1 MDQVDT
7 GAHPPS
13 VVRLTLLNGVEA
25 HRGDQVL
32 ALGPPQR
39 RAVLSV
45 LAFRRRQWVSADSLL
60 AALYDGVPPAS
71 GVGVIQTYVSAL
83 RRVLEPDRPPRTPPT
98 VLLSGHGGYQ
108 LRIDDEQVDLGVFD
122 KLVGEA
128 NRAREAGDLV
138 RAEDRYTRALA
149 LYAGEPLTGLPGP
162 FAQRQRVALAERWLA
177 VVEDSLDVA
186 VALGRSDEVIDRLR
200 VLTAEHPLRE
210 RPRAVLMRALYA
222 RGSQSEAL
230 DVYRETRNL
239 LVDQLG
245 VEPGPELRR
254 LHEQI
259 LSGTGTS
266 DQPTPS
272 AIPREAI
279 ASNSPRTG
287 TAERF
292 GIVSTLWPEPAAP
305 PASPPVHSAG
315 SPTVDSAERAA
326 KPPHSASGTEPT
338 GAATDTARA
347 RVDSAHLTADWARR
361 PLAAPKPSGLPA
373 NSTVTSRRTPE
384 EPAERPAA
392 AMAPTTASA
401 YSAVDSADASTDN
414 VHLLAGSA
422 HPVAS
427 ASHSGGGSV
436 YPAEGWAHSSNASA
450 GGGPHVTGAAGLDV
464 DEAELSAGPAHL
476 APGSA
481 HPTSGGPHSGA
492 GSGYPA
498 KGWAHSP
505 ADSVDPAYL
514 TPGGTQ
520 RGRAG
525 IDPAAPV
532 VFERAW
538 ELAQIGAWVERAA
551 TGSGGLLVISGLP
564 GFGKSQLVDEVAR
577 RSAGVRR
584 IDVTPPWDVAP
595 PLGLI
600 AELAATALES
610 AETDA
615 HAAEVLCASLL
626 EASGGAAPLV
636 VVVDGAEL
644 MDERSARVLTAAAP
658 RLRRMPVLLILAL
671 DERAWEPAVLALH
684 GRLEPPAVAILRLSG
699 LSVPAIEGL
708 YEQRTGML
716 CPPGLAAEIQR
727 ATAGIPLLAGAL
739 IADLLTMRDPGR
751 IPEFL
756 PEGCYSRSISRL
768 LGRYAPR
775 GVVMLRALA
784 VLQEVGPSLEIL
796 AAACAEPVSEV
807 RHRCELLAATG
818 ILAAVSPPVFQHPL
832 IGNTIRWLCRRE
844 DADRFRIAAAEQAR
858 SAGSSARQVAA
869 ILHDLVGAKYA
880 RWTVVLLDA
889 AEECL
894 RQGLIPDAVR
904 QLAAALRITAPAD
917 RDDILVRLGQ
927 LELWTNPA
935 AARAHLEEAL
945 HSQRARGVAPTAL
958 IPLTWTMS
966 TRWQAAAAMTLLG
979 TVLAETEQRD
989 PPAAQDIR
997 AASWAVAGLTAAS
1010 WRGFVAELRAAA
1022 ATDQISTAVL
1032 TWDDA
1037 FGVRYSAR
1045 ETLARFHAT
1054 ADPARGWAALPQ
1066 QLVGL
1071 LAHLSMW
1078 SGDLALAKQLSA
1090 QPREHHFGTIDVYR
1104 LVLHSEVLLRCGE
1117 YHPALRVLAPAV
1129 GVLDDE
1135 SIRPPLALV
1144 AQYAH
1149 ALLGLGRLDEAQR
1162 RLDSVAAQANPET
1175 WEWTVVLHV
1184 KGMLCAAQG
1193 DSRQAVAHY
1202 LDCGRRVG
1210 AVGISNPAHI
1220 PWRSSA
1226 ALELVGLGEQARAAE
1241 LAAAEYALA
1250 QRWNTPGTLGRA
1262 LRALAAAA
1270 PGGVDADLLS
1280 RAVEQLRRYD
1290 SPVELVPALLELAA
1304 ARPEAATELRREA
1317 RNLAERMGATRYL
1330 ALIDAHEP
1338 RSAAD

>member
-1 MDQVDT
+1 MVEQDGEVRMDQVDT

-32 ALGPPQR
+32 PLGPPQR

-122 KLVGEA
+122 RLVGEA
-128 NRAREAGDLV
+128 SRAREAGDLV

-162 FAQRQRVALAERWLA
+162 FAQRQRVALAERRLA
-177 VVEDSLDVA
+177 VLEDSLDVA

-230 DVYRETRNL
+230 EVYRETRNL

-259 LSGTGTS
+259 LSGAEPS
-266 DQPTPS
+266 DLPPPPV
-272 AIPREAI
+272 IPREAI

-292 GIVSTLWPEPAAP
+292 GIVSTLWPEPTAP

-315 SPTVDSAERAA
+315 SSTVDSAERAA
-326 KPPHSASGTEPT
+326 KPPRSASGTEPA
-338 GAATDTARA
+338 GAATDTDRS
-347 RVDSAHLTADWARR
+347 RLDSAHLTADWARR
-361 PLAAPKPSGLPA
+361 PPDAPKPSGRPA
-373 NSTVTSRRTPE
+373 NSSAMSRRTSA
-384 EPAERPAA
+384 EPAQLPAA

-401 YSAVDSADASTDN
+401 YPDA
-414 VHLLAGSA
+414 
-422 HPVAS
+422 
-427 ASHSGGGSV
+427 
-436 YPAEGWAHSSNASA
+436 
-450 GGGPHVTGAAGLDV
+450 
-464 DEAELSAGPAHL
+464 
-476 APGSA
+476 GSA
-481 HPTSGGPHSGA
+481 HPTSGGPNAGA
-492 GSGYPA
+492 GSVYPA
-498 KGWAHSP
+498 GGWAHSP
-505 ADSVDPAYL
+505 AGSVSPAYP
-514 TPGGTQ
+514 TSGGAQ
-520 RGRAG
+520 RGWAG

-564 GFGKSQLVDEVAR
+564 GFGKTQLLDEVAR
-577 RSAGVRR
+577 RFAGVRR
-584 IDVTPPWDVAP
+584 IDLTPPWDIAP

-600 AELAATALES
+600 AELAETAL
-610 AETDA
+610 APAQTDA
-615 HAAEVLCASLL
+615 QAAAALCASLV
-626 EASGGAAPLV
+626 EAAAAAAPLV
-636 VVVDGAEL
+636 VVVDGADL
-644 MDERSARVLTAAAP
+644 MDERSARVLAAAAP

-739 IADLLTMRDPGR
+739 IADLLAMRDPGR

-784 VLQEVGPSLEIL
+784 VLQEVEPSLEIL

-807 RHRCELLAATG
+807 RHRCALLSATG

-844 DADRFRIAAAEQAR
+844 DTDRFRIAAAEQAR
-858 SAGSSARQVAA
+858 SAGYSARQVAA

-904 QLAAALRITAPAD
+904 QLAAALRITAPAG

-945 HSQRARGVAPTAL
+945 HSQRERGVAPSAL

-966 TRWQAAAAMTLLG
+966 TRWQAAAAMTLLDA
-979 TVLAETEQRD
+979 VLAETEQRD
-989 PPAAQDIR
+989 PLAAKDIR
-997 AASWAVAGLTAAS
+997 AAAWAVAGLTAAS
-1010 WRGFVAELRAAA
+1010 WRGFVARLRTTGVA
-1022 ATDQISTAVL
+1022 DQISTAVL

-1045 ETLARFHAT
+1045 ETLARFPAE

-1104 LVLHSEVLLRCGE
+1104 LILHSEVLLRCGE
-1117 YHPALRVLAPAV
+1117 YRAALRVLAPTV

-1162 RLDSVAAQANPET
+1162 WLDSITEQANPET

-1184 KGMLCAAQG
+1184 RGMLCAAQG
-1193 DSRQAVAHY
+1193 DSRQAVAHF

-1226 ALELVGLGEQARAAE
+1226 ALALIELGERARAAE
-1241 LAAAEYALA
+1241 LAAAEYELA
-1250 QRWNTPGTLGRA
+1250 QRWDTPATLGRA
-1262 LRALAAAA
+1262 LRAMAAAA

-1280 RAVEQLRRYD
+1280 RAVEQLRRYG

-1304 ARPEAATELRREA
+1304 ARREAAPVLRQEA
-1317 RNLAERMGATRYL
+1317 RNLAESMGATRYL
-1330 ALIDAHEP
+1330 DLIDTHTTPA
-1338 RSAAD
+1338 AAD

>member
-13 VVRLTLLNGVEA
+13 VLRLTLLNGVEA

-32 ALGPPQR
+32 PLGPPQR

-60 AALYDGVPPAS
+60 TALYDGVPPAS
-71 GVGVIQTYVSAL
+71 GVGVIQTYISAL

-108 LRIDDEQVDLGVFD
+108 LRIDDEQLDLGVFD
-122 KLVGEA
+122 RLVGEA
-128 NRAREAGDLV
+128 SRAREAGELV

-162 FAQRQRVALAERWLA
+162 FAQRQRVALAERRLA
-177 VVEDSLDVA
+177 VVEDSLDIA

-230 DVYRETRNL
+230 EVYRQTRNL
-239 LVDQLG
+239 LVDRLG

-259 LSGTGTS
+259 LSGAEAS
-266 DQPTPS
+266 EPPRPP
-272 AIPREAI
+272 AMPREAVE
-279 ASNSPRTG
+279 SDSPRTG

-292 GIVSTLWPEPAAP
+292 GIVSTRWPE
-305 PASPPVHSAG
+305 
-315 SPTVDSAERAA
+315 
-326 KPPHSASGTEPT
+326 
-338 GAATDTARA
+338 
-347 RVDSAHLTADWARR
+347 
-361 PLAAPKPSGLPA
+361 
-373 NSTVTSRRTPE
+373 
-384 EPAERPAA
+384 
-392 AMAPTTASA
+392 
-401 YSAVDSADASTDN
+401 
-414 VHLLAGSA
+414 
-422 HPVAS
+422 
-427 ASHSGGGSV
+427 
-436 YPAEGWAHSSNASA
+436 
-450 GGGPHVTGAAGLDV
+450 
-464 DEAELSAGPAHL
+464 
-476 APGSA
+476 
-481 HPTSGGPHSGA
+481 
-492 GSGYPA
+492 
-498 KGWAHSP
+498 
-505 ADSVDPAYL
+505 
-514 TPGGTQ
+514 
-520 RGRAG
+520 
-525 IDPAAPV
+525 PAAPV

-564 GFGKSQLVDEVAR
+564 GFGKSQLLDEVAR

-584 IDVTPPWDVAP
+584 IDLTPPWDVAP

-600 AELAATALES
+600 AELAETTLEPAVS
-610 AETDA
+610 DA

-626 EASGGAAPLV
+626 EASGVAAPLL
-636 VVVDGAEL
+636 VVVDGADL
-644 MDERSARVLTAAAP
+644 MDERSARVLAAAAP

-708 YEQRTGML
+708 YEQRTGMR

-739 IADLLTMRDPGR
+739 IADLPTMRDPGR

-796 AAACAEPVSEV
+796 AAACAEPLSEV

-858 SAGSSARQVAA
+858 SAGYSARQVAA

-904 QLAAALRITAPAD
+904 QLTAALRIAAPAD

-945 HSQRARGVAPTAL
+945 HSQRERGVAPSAL

-966 TRWQAAAAMTLLG
+966 TRWQAAAAMALLDA
-979 TVLAETEQRD
+979 VLTETEQRD
-989 PPAAQDIR
+989 PLAAQDIH
-997 AASWAVAGLTAAS
+997 AASWAVAGLTAAG
-1010 WRGFVAELRAAA
+1010 WRKFVAGLRTAGAA
-1022 ATDQISTAVL
+1022 DQISTAVL

-1045 ETLARFHAT
+1045 ETLARFPAE

-1104 LVLHSEVLLRCGE
+1104 LILHSEVLLRCGE
-1117 YHPALRVLAPAV
+1117 YRAALRVLAPAV

-1162 RLDSVAAQANPET
+1162 RLDSVAEQANPET

-1226 ALELVGLGEQARAAE
+1226 ALELVGLGERARAAE
-1241 LAAAEYALA
+1241 LAAAEYELA
-1250 QRWNTPGTLGRA
+1250 QRWDTPATLGRA
-1262 LRALAAAA
+1262 LRAMAAAA
-1270 PGGVDADLLS
+1270 PDGVDADLLS

-1304 ARPEAATELRREA
+1304 ARPEAATELRQEA

-1330 ALIDAHEP
+1330 ALIDTHEP

>member
-1 MDQVDT
+1 MAKQDGEVRMDQVDT

-279 ASNSPRTG
+279 ASDSPRTG

-384 EPAERPAA
+384 ESAQRPAS

-427 ASHSGGGSV
+427 ASHSGGRSV
-436 YPAEGWAHSSNASA
+436 YPAEGWAHS
-450 GGGPHVTGAAGLDV
+450 
-464 DEAELSAGPAHL
+464 
-476 APGSA
+476 
-481 HPTSGGPHSGA
+481 
-492 GSGYPA
+492 
-498 KGWAHSP
+498 P
-505 ADSVDPAYL
+505 ADSVDPTVDPAYL

-564 GFGKSQLVDEVAR
+564 GFGKSQLLDEVAR

-600 AELAATALES
+600 AELAATALEP

-644 MDERSARVLTAAAP
+644 MDERSARVLAAAAP

-858 SAGSSARQVAA
+858 SAGYSARQVAA

-1129 GVLDDE
+1129 GVPDDE

-1162 RLDSVAAQANPET
+1162 RLDSVVAQANPET

>member
-162 FAQRQRVALAERWLA
+162 FAQRQRAALAERWLA

-266 DQPTPS
+266 ELSRPPAT
-272 AIPREAI
+272 AA
-279 ASNSPRTG
+279 ANSPRPG
-287 TAERF
+287 TTERL
-292 GIVSTLWPEPAAP
+292 GIVSTLWPEPTAP

-326 KPPHSASGTEPT
+326 KPPRSASGTEPT

-373 NSTVTSRRTPE
+373 NSSATSRRTPE
-384 EPAERPAA
+384 QPAHRPAA

-401 YSAVDSADASTDN
+401 YSAVDSADTSTDN

-427 ASHSGGGSV
+427 ASHSGGVPV
-436 YPAEGWAHSSNASA
+436 YPAER
-450 GGGPHVTGAAGLDV
+450 
-464 DEAELSAGPAHL
+464 
-476 APGSA
+476 
-481 HPTSGGPHSGA
+481 
-492 GSGYPA
+492 
-498 KGWAHSP
+498 WAHSP
-505 ADSVDPAYL
+505 ADSVDPTVGATYP

-551 TGSGGLLVISGLP
+551 AGSGGLLVISGLP
-564 GFGKSQLVDEVAR
+564 GFGKSQLLDEVAR

-600 AELAATALES
+600 AELAATALEP

-636 VVVDGAEL
+636 VVVDGADL
-644 MDERSARVLTAAAP
+644 MDERSARVLAAAAP

-858 SAGSSARQVAA
+858 SAGYSARQVAA
-869 ILHDLVGAKYA
+869 ILHDLVGARYA

-1010 WRGFVAELRAAA
+1010 WRGFVAELRAAG

-1117 YHPALRVLAPAV
+1117 YRPALRVLAPAV

-1270 PGGVDADLLS
+1270 PGGVDAALLS

-1304 ARPEAATELRREA
+1304 ARPETATELRREA

-1338 RSAAD
+1338 PSAAD

>member
-1 MDQVDT
+1 MAEQDGEVRMDQVDT

-162 FAQRQRVALAERWLA
+162 FAQRQRAALAERWLA

-266 DQPTPS
+266 ELSRPPAT
-272 AIPREAI
+272 AA
-279 ASNSPRTG
+279 ANSPRPG
-287 TAERF
+287 TTERL
-292 GIVSTLWPEPAAP
+292 GIVSTLWPEPTAP

-326 KPPHSASGTEPT
+326 KPPRSASGTEPT

-373 NSTVTSRRTPE
+373 NSSATSRRTPE
-384 EPAERPAA
+384 QPAHRPAA

-401 YSAVDSADASTDN
+401 YSAVDSADTSTDN

-427 ASHSGGGSV
+427 ASHSGGVPV
-436 YPAEGWAHSSNASA
+436 YPAER
-450 GGGPHVTGAAGLDV
+450 
-464 DEAELSAGPAHL
+464 
-476 APGSA
+476 
-481 HPTSGGPHSGA
+481 
-492 GSGYPA
+492 
-498 KGWAHSP
+498 WAHSP
-505 ADSVDPAYL
+505 ADSVDPTVGATYP

-551 TGSGGLLVISGLP
+551 AGSGGLLVISGLP
-564 GFGKSQLVDEVAR
+564 GFGKSQLLDEVAR

-600 AELAATALES
+600 AELAATALEP

-636 VVVDGAEL
+636 VVVDGADL
-644 MDERSARVLTAAAP
+644 MDERSARVLAAAAP

-858 SAGSSARQVAA
+858 SAGYSARQVAA
-869 ILHDLVGAKYA
+869 ILHDLVGARYA

-1010 WRGFVAELRAAA
+1010 WRGFVAELRAAG

-1117 YHPALRVLAPAV
+1117 YRPALRVLAPAV

-1270 PGGVDADLLS
+1270 PGGVDAALLS

-1304 ARPEAATELRREA
+1304 ARPETATELRREA

-1338 RSAAD
+1338 PSAAD

>member
-1 MDQVDT
+1 MVEQDGEVRMDQVDT

-32 ALGPPQR
+32 PLGPPQR

-60 AALYDGVPPAS
+60 TALYDGVPPAS

-108 LRIDDEQVDLGVFD
+108 LRIDDEQLDLGVFD
-122 KLVGEA
+122 KLVA
-128 NRAREAGDLV
+128 AASRAREAGDLV
-138 RAEDRYTRALA
+138 RAEDRYARALA

-162 FAQRQRVALAERWLA
+162 FAQRQRAALAERRLA

-239 LVDQLG
+239 LVDRLG

-259 LSGTGTS
+259 LSGTGIFE
-266 DQPTPS
+266 QPRPPGVPRG
-272 AIPREAI
+272 AIE
-279 ASNSPRTG
+279 SGSPRTG

-305 PASPPVHSAG
+305 PVSAPVRSAA

-326 KPPHSASGTEPT
+326 EPPRSASGTEHA
-338 GAATDTARA
+338 GAATDTARSP
-347 RVDSAHLTADWARR
+347 VDSAHLTADWARR
-361 PLAAPKPSGLPA
+361 PLAAPKPSVLVA
-373 NSTVTSRRTPE
+373 NSSATSTRTPA
-384 EPAERPAA
+384 EPAQPTAAVIAPTVATSPGDTDLPRSSAYPAA
-392 AMAPTTASA
+392 
-401 YSAVDSADASTDN
+401 
-414 VHLLAGSA
+414 
-422 HPVAS
+422 
-427 ASHSGGGSV
+427 
-436 YPAEGWAHSSNASA
+436 
-450 GGGPHVTGAAGLDV
+450 GGPHA
-464 DEAELSAGPAHL
+464 
-476 APGSA
+476 
-481 HPTSGGPHSGA
+481 GA
-492 GSGYPA
+492 GSEYPA
-498 KGWAHSP
+498 GGSAPSP
-505 ADSVDPAYL
+505 AGSVDPAAEERHPRGSAG
-514 TPGGTQ
+514 PGMAGAGLAAVSTYPTRGGAQ

-538 ELAQIGAWVERAA
+538 ELAQIEAWVARAA

-564 GFGKSQLVDEVAR
+564 GFGKSQLLDAVVR

-584 IDVTPPWDVAP
+584 IDLTPPWDVAP

-600 AELAATALES
+600 AELAETALEP
-610 AETDA
+610 AESDA

-626 EASGGAAPLV
+626 EASGVTAPLV
-636 VVVDGAEL
+636 VVVDGADL
-644 MDERSARVLTAAAP
+644 MDERSARVLAAAAP

-684 GRLEPPAVAILRLSG
+684 GLLEPPAVAILRLSG
-699 LSVPAIEGL
+699 LSVLAIEGL
-708 YEQRTGML
+708 YEQRTGMR

-727 ATAGIPLLAGAL
+727 ATAGIALLAGAL

-818 ILAAVSPPVFQHPL
+818 ILAAVSPPQFQHPL

-858 SAGSSARQVAA
+858 SAGYSARQVAA
-869 ILHDLVGAKYA
+869 ILHDLVGAEYA

-904 QLAAALRITAPAD
+904 QLAAALRITAPAG

-945 HSQRARGVAPTAL
+945 HSQRERGVTPTAL
-958 IPLTWTMS
+958 IPLAWTMS
-966 TRWQAAAAMTLLG
+966 TRWQAGAAMTLLG

-989 PPAAQDIR
+989 PVAARDIR

-1010 WRGFVAELRAAA
+1010 WRGFVAEQRAAG

-1045 ETLARFHAT
+1045 ETLARFPAE
-1054 ADPARGWAALPQ
+1054 ADPARGWATLPQ

-1104 LVLHSEVLLRCGE
+1104 LILHSEVLLRCGE
-1117 YHPALRVLAPAV
+1117 YRPALRVLAPTV

-1149 ALLGLGRLDEAQR
+1149 ALLGLGRLAEAR
-1162 RLDSVAAQANPET
+1162 RWLDSVAEQANPET

-1241 LAAAEYALA
+1241 LAAAEYELA
-1250 QRWNTPGTLGRA
+1250 QRWNTSGTLGRA

-1304 ARPEAATELRREA
+1304 ARPEAAVELRREA

-1330 ALIDAHEP
+1330 ALIDTHEP
-1338 RSAAD
+1338 PSAAD

>member
-1 MDQVDT
+1 MERDGELRMDQVDT

-32 ALGPPQR
+32 PLGPPQR

-108 LRIDDEQVDLGVFD
+108 LRIDDEQLDLGVFD
-122 KLVGEA
+122 RLVGEA
-128 NRAREAGDLV
+128 SRARDAGDLV
-138 RAEDRYTRALA
+138 GAEDRYTRALA

-162 FAQRQRVALAERWLA
+162 FAQRQRVALAERRLA
-177 VVEDSLDVA
+177 VVEDSLDIA

-200 VLTAEHPLRE
+200 VFTAEHPLRE

-245 VEPGPELRR
+245 VEPGPELRE

-259 LSGTGTS
+259 LSGTRTS
-266 DQPTPS
+266 EFSRPPG
-272 AIPREAI
+272 AVE
-279 ASNSPRTG
+279 SNSPRTG
-287 TAERF
+287 TAEHF
-292 GIVSTLWPEPAAP
+292 GIVSTLRPE
-305 PASPPVHSAG
+305 
-315 SPTVDSAERAA
+315 
-326 KPPHSASGTEPT
+326 
-338 GAATDTARA
+338 
-347 RVDSAHLTADWARR
+347 
-361 PLAAPKPSGLPA
+361 
-373 NSTVTSRRTPE
+373 
-384 EPAERPAA
+384 
-392 AMAPTTASA
+392 
-401 YSAVDSADASTDN
+401 
-414 VHLLAGSA
+414 
-422 HPVAS
+422 
-427 ASHSGGGSV
+427 
-436 YPAEGWAHSSNASA
+436 
-450 GGGPHVTGAAGLDV
+450 
-464 DEAELSAGPAHL
+464 
-476 APGSA
+476 
-481 HPTSGGPHSGA
+481 
-492 GSGYPA
+492 
-498 KGWAHSP
+498 
-505 ADSVDPAYL
+505 
-514 TPGGTQ
+514 
-520 RGRAG
+520 
-525 IDPAAPV
+525 PAAPV
-532 VFERAW
+532 VFERAR

-564 GFGKSQLVDEVAR
+564 GFGKSQLLDEVAR
-577 RSAGVRR
+577 RFAGVRR
-584 IDVTPPWDVAP
+584 IDLTPPWDVAP

-600 AELAATALES
+600 AELAETALEP
-610 AETDA
+610 AVTDA
-615 HAAEVLCASLL
+615 HAAEVLCASLI
-626 EASGGAAPLV
+626 EASGAVTPLV
-636 VVVDGAEL
+636 VAVDGADL
-644 MDERSARVLTAAAP
+644 MDERSARVLAAAAP
-658 RLRRMPVLLILAL
+658 RLRRMPVLLVLAL

-716 CPPGLAAEIQR
+716 CPPGLAADIQR

-739 IADLLTMRDPGR
+739 IADLLAMRDPGR

-796 AAACAEPVSEV
+796 AAACAEPMSEV

-818 ILAAVSPPVFQHPL
+818 VLAAVSPPVFQHPL

-858 SAGSSARQVAA
+858 SAGYSARQVAA

-904 QLAAALRITAPAD
+904 QLVAALRITAPAG

-945 HSQRARGVAPTAL
+945 HNQRERGVAPSAL

-966 TRWQAAAAMTLLG
+966 TRWQAAAAMTLLDA
-979 TVLAETEQRD
+979 VLAETEQRD
-989 PPAAQDIR
+989 PVAAQDIR

-1010 WRGFVAELRAAA
+1010 WRGFVAGLRAAG

-1045 ETLARFHAT
+1045 ETLARFPAE

-1104 LVLHSEVLLRCGE
+1104 LILHSEVLLRCGE
-1117 YHPALRVLAPAV
+1117 YRPALRVLAPAV

-1162 RLDSVAAQANPET
+1162 WLDSVAEQANPET

-1241 LAAAEYALA
+1241 LAAAEYELA

-1262 LRALAAAA
+1262 LRAMAATA
-1270 PGGVDADLLS
+1270 PGGVDADLLG

-1304 ARPEAATELRREA
+1304 ARPEAATELHREA
-1317 RNLAERMGATRYL
+1317 RVLAESMGTTSYL
-1330 ALIDAHEP
+1330 ALIDT
-1338 RSAAD
+1338 

>member
-13 VVRLTLLNGVEA
+13 VVQLTLLNGVEA

-162 FAQRQRVALAERWLA
+162 FAQRQRAALAERWLA
-177 VVEDSLDVA
+177 VVEDSLDIA

-259 LSGTGTS
+259 LSGRGTS
-266 DQPTPS
+266 ELSRPPAT
-272 AIPREAI
+272 AA
-279 ASNSPRTG
+279 ANSPRPG
-287 TAERF
+287 TTERL
-292 GIVSTLWPEPAAP
+292 GIVSTLWPEPTAP

-326 KPPHSASGTEPT
+326 KPPRSASGTEPT
-338 GAATDTARA
+338 GAETDTAPA

-373 NSTVTSRRTPE
+373 NSSATSRRTPE
-384 EPAERPAA
+384 QPAHRPAA

-401 YSAVDSADASTDN
+401 YSAVDSADTSTDN

-427 ASHSGGGSV
+427 ASHSGGVPV
-436 YPAEGWAHSSNASA
+436 YPTE
-450 GGGPHVTGAAGLDV
+450 
-464 DEAELSAGPAHL
+464 
-476 APGSA
+476 
-481 HPTSGGPHSGA
+481 
-492 GSGYPA
+492 
-498 KGWAHSP
+498 GWAHSP
-505 ADSVDPAYL
+505 ADSVDPTVGATYP

-551 TGSGGLLVISGLP
+551 AGSGGLLVISGLP
-564 GFGKSQLVDEVAR
+564 GFGKSQLLDEVAR

-600 AELAATALES
+600 AELAATALEP

-636 VVVDGAEL
+636 VVVDGADL
-644 MDERSARVLTAAAP
+644 MDERSARVLAAAAP

-858 SAGSSARQVAA
+858 SAGYSARQVAA
-869 ILHDLVGAKYA
+869 ILHDLVGARYA

-904 QLAAALRITAPAD
+904 QLAAALRITLPAD

-1010 WRGFVAELRAAA
+1010 WRGFVAELRAAG

-1117 YHPALRVLAPAV
+1117 YRPALRVLAPAV

-1270 PGGVDADLLS
+1270 PGGVDAALLS

-1338 RSAAD
+1338 PSAVD

>member
-1 MDQVDT
+1 MVEQDGEVRMDQVDT

-13 VVRLTLLNGVEA
+13 VLRLTLLNGVEA

-32 ALGPPQR
+32 PLGPPQR

-60 AALYDGVPPAS
+60 TALYDGVPPAS
-71 GVGVIQTYVSAL
+71 GVGVIQTYISAL

-108 LRIDDEQVDLGVFD
+108 LRIDDEQLDLGVFD
-122 KLVGEA
+122 RLVGEA
-128 NRAREAGDLV
+128 SRAREAGELV

-162 FAQRQRVALAERWLA
+162 FAQRQRVALAERRLA
-177 VVEDSLDVA
+177 VVEDSLDIA

-230 DVYRETRNL
+230 EVYRQTRNL
-239 LVDQLG
+239 LVDRLG

-259 LSGTGTS
+259 LSGAEAS
-266 DQPTPS
+266 EPPRPP
-272 AIPREAI
+272 AMPREAVE
-279 ASNSPRTG
+279 SDSPRTG

-292 GIVSTLWPEPAAP
+292 GIVSTRWPE
-305 PASPPVHSAG
+305 
-315 SPTVDSAERAA
+315 
-326 KPPHSASGTEPT
+326 
-338 GAATDTARA
+338 
-347 RVDSAHLTADWARR
+347 
-361 PLAAPKPSGLPA
+361 
-373 NSTVTSRRTPE
+373 
-384 EPAERPAA
+384 
-392 AMAPTTASA
+392 
-401 YSAVDSADASTDN
+401 
-414 VHLLAGSA
+414 
-422 HPVAS
+422 
-427 ASHSGGGSV
+427 
-436 YPAEGWAHSSNASA
+436 
-450 GGGPHVTGAAGLDV
+450 
-464 DEAELSAGPAHL
+464 
-476 APGSA
+476 
-481 HPTSGGPHSGA
+481 
-492 GSGYPA
+492 
-498 KGWAHSP
+498 
-505 ADSVDPAYL
+505 
-514 TPGGTQ
+514 
-520 RGRAG
+520 
-525 IDPAAPV
+525 PAAPV

-564 GFGKSQLVDEVAR
+564 GFGKSQLLDEVAR

-584 IDVTPPWDVAP
+584 IDLTPPWDVAP

-600 AELAATALES
+600 AELAETTLEPAVS
-610 AETDA
+610 DA

-626 EASGGAAPLV
+626 EASGVAAPLL
-636 VVVDGAEL
+636 VVVDGADL
-644 MDERSARVLTAAAP
+644 MDERSARVLAAAAP

-708 YEQRTGML
+708 YEQRTGMR

-739 IADLLTMRDPGR
+739 IADLPTMRDPGR

-796 AAACAEPVSEV
+796 AAACAEPLSEV

-858 SAGSSARQVAA
+858 SAGYSARQVAA

-904 QLAAALRITAPAD
+904 QLTAALRIAAPAD

-945 HSQRARGVAPTAL
+945 HSQRERGVAPSAL

-966 TRWQAAAAMTLLG
+966 TRWQAAAAMALLDA
-979 TVLAETEQRD
+979 VLTETEQRD
-989 PPAAQDIR
+989 PLAAQDIH
-997 AASWAVAGLTAAS
+997 AASWAVAGLTAAG
-1010 WRGFVAELRAAA
+1010 WRKFVAGLRTAGAA
-1022 ATDQISTAVL
+1022 DQISTAVL

-1045 ETLARFHAT
+1045 ETLARFPAE

-1104 LVLHSEVLLRCGE
+1104 LILHSEVLLRCGE
-1117 YHPALRVLAPAV
+1117 YRAALRVLAPAV

-1162 RLDSVAAQANPET
+1162 RLDSVAEQANPET

-1226 ALELVGLGEQARAAE
+1226 ALELVGLGERARAAE
-1241 LAAAEYALA
+1241 LAAAEYELA
-1250 QRWNTPGTLGRA
+1250 QRWDTPATLGRA
-1262 LRALAAAA
+1262 LRAMAAAA
-1270 PGGVDADLLS
+1270 PDGVDADLLS

-1304 ARPEAATELRREA
+1304 ARPEAATELRQEA

-1330 ALIDAHEP
+1330 ALIDTHEP